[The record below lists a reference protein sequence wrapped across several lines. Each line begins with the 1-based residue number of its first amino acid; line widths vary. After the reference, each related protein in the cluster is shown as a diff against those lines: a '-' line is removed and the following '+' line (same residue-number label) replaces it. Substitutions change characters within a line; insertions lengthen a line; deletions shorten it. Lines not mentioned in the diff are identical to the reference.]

1 MNNFIIYS
9 ENILLCGKG
18 LRDEK
23 NGRSLSDHTGIQ
35 CGAGGRNRSGFVR
48 GGLSPAYSRGV
59 REVIFNG
66 KSSDIVSYDRKTG
79 NGEGVTLSGVVN
91 SCCCFDN
98 NLRKGVMENNR
109 NTIVLGI
116 GSVVD
121 APTAA
126 LYLQLGANFVV
137 GPLFNPEIAPV
148 CNRRLVPYC
157 PGCMTV
163 SEIGKAQE
171 LGCDLTKVFPGDVV
185 GPNMVKGLKAPMPWS
200 KIMVTG
206 GVAPEE
212 ENLKGWFKAGV
223 FCVGMGSKLFP
234 SDKVKAGDW
243 QYVTDK
249 CKEALGYV
257 AKARA

>member
-1 MNNFIIYS
+1 MAKFDKFQVMAKIAEAPMVPVFYHKDV
-9 ENILLCGKG
+9 EVC
-18 LRDEK
+18 K
-23 NGRSLSDHTGIQ
+23 NVIKACYEG
-35 CGAGGRNRSGFVR
+35 
-48 GGLSPAYSRGV
+48 GV
-59 REVIFNG
+59 RAFEFTNRGDFAHEVFGELSKWAG
-66 KSSDIVSYDRKTG
+66 K
-79 NGEGVTLSGVVN
+79 ECPELA
-91 SCCCFDN
+91 
-98 NLRKGVMENNR
+98 
-109 NTIVLGI
+109 LGI

-121 APTAA
+121 APTAS
-126 LYLQLGANFVV
+126 LYIQLGANFVV
-137 GPLFNPEIAPV
+137 GPLFNPDIAVV
-148 CNRRLVPYC
+148 CNRRCVTYC
-157 PGCMTV
+157 PGCLTP

-171 LGCDLTKVFPGDVV
+171 VGCDFTKVFPGDVV
-185 GPNMVKGLKAPMPWS
+185 GPNLIKGLMAPMPWS

-212 ENLKGWFKAGV
+212 ENLTKWFKAGV

>member
-1 MNNFIIYS
+1 MAKFDKLQVMAKIAEAPMVPVFYNKDV
-9 ENILLCGKG
+9 EVC
-18 LRDEK
+18 K
-23 NGRSLSDHTGIQ
+23 NVVKACYEG
-35 CGAGGRNRSGFVR
+35 
-48 GGLSPAYSRGV
+48 GV
-59 REVIFNG
+59 RAFEFTNRGDFAQEVF
-66 KSSDIVSYDRKTG
+66 
-79 NGEGVTLSGVVN
+79 GE
-91 SCCCFDN
+91 
-98 NLRKGVMENNR
+98 
-109 NTIVLGI
+109 I

-126 LYLQLGANFVV
+126 MYLQLGACFVV

-212 ENLKGWFKAGV
+212 ENLTKWFKAGV

-249 CKEALGYV
+249 CREALGYV

>member
-1 MNNFIIYS
+1 MAKFDKLAVLKKIGDTGMVPVFYHKDL
-9 ENILLCGKG
+9 EVC
-18 LRDEK
+18 K
-23 NGRSLSDHTGIQ
+23 NVVKACYEG
-35 CGAGGRNRSGFVR
+35 
-48 GGLSPAYSRGV
+48 GV
-59 REVIFNG
+59 RAFEFTNRGDFAHEIF
-66 KSSDIVSYDRKTG
+66 
-79 NGEGVTLSGVVN
+79 GELVKWADKECPELA
-91 SCCCFDN
+91 
-98 NLRKGVMENNR
+98 
-109 NTIVLGI
+109 LGI

-126 LYLQLGANFVV
+126 LYIQLGANFVV
-137 GPLFNPEIAPV
+137 GPLFNPDIAPV
-148 CNRRLVPYC
+148 CNR
-157 PGCMTV
+157 
-163 SEIGKAQE
+163 
-171 LGCDLTKVFPGDVV
+171 
-185 GPNMVKGLKAPMPWS
+185 GLKAPMPWS

-234 SDKVKAGDW
+234 KDKVAAGDW